1 MTHDPGGPE
10 HGHLFRIIVTG
21 RMTSRVVGDPT
32 YYESD
37 WEAEPWTLEVR
48 AWSLKEAMAKA
59 ALHELADWTPPYEI
73 EGEGS

>member
-1 MTHDPGGPE
+1 
-10 HGHLFRIIVTG
+10 
-21 RMTSRVVGDPT
+21 MTSRVVGDPT

-59 ALHELADWTPPYEI
+59 ALHELADWTMPPEF
-73 EGEGS
+73 EKEGS